1 MEIKDLSKTIK
12 PKTDQL
18 NADDLVSGAMT
29 IKIRDVKIIESPIQ
43 PVSIFFDGD
52 NNKPYKPSLGMR
64 RVLVQLW
71 GDDGNA
77 YVGRKLTLFRDDN
90 VKFGGEEVGGIRI
103 SHASHILKD
112 TRVLETVSKGK
123 RKPITIEPIIEATKE
138 IFNESHP
145 KWKAGIEALKSGKT
159 TLEKVKSSY
168 IIADATLAI
177 IEELIKSD
185 SND

>member
-18 NADDLVSGAMT
+18 NADDLVGGSIT
-29 IKIRDVKIIESPIQ
+29 IKIRDVKIIESPVQ

-103 SHASHILKD
+103 SHASNILKA

-123 RKPITIEPIIEATKE
+123 R
-138 IFNESHP
+138 NQLQLSLL
-145 KWKAGIEALKSGKT
+145 LKLQRKYLMNLILNGK
-159 TLEKVKSSY
+159 LELKH
-168 IIADATLAI
+168 
-177 IEELIKSD
+177 
-185 SND
+185 

>member
-18 NADDLVSGAMT
+18 NADDLVGGSMT
-29 IKIRDVKIIESPIQ
+29 IKIRDVKIIESPVQ
-43 PVSIFFDGD
+43 PVSIYFDND

-103 SHASHILKD
+103 SNASHILKA
-112 TRVLETVSKGK
+112 TRCT
-123 RKPITIEPIIEATKE
+123 
-138 IFNESHP
+138 
-145 KWKAGIEALKSGKT
+145 
-159 TLEKVKSSY
+159 
-168 IIADATLAI
+168 
-177 IEELIKSD
+177 
-185 SND
+185 